1 MKTLNDFNFQN
12 EKVLVRVDF
21 NVPLDD
27 RFNVT
32 NDTRIRASLPTIKFL
47 LEKGASVVLMSHL
60 GRPKGGPEEKFSLR
74 HVVSNLEYHLGN
86 KVLFAS
92 DCISDEAFAM
102 SRNLKPG
109 EVLLLE
115 NLRFYKEEE
124 KGDEAFAEKLS
135 RHGTFYVNDAFGT
148 AHRAHASTAVIAN
161 YFKADK
167 KCLGFLMAA
176 EVENLNKVLHHPKRP
191 LTAVVGGAKVSDK
204 ILILKSLIEKAD
216 AVIIGGGM
224 AFTFIK
230 AKGGKVGKSLCE
242 DDRLTDAISIMEDAN
257 KKGVRLLLPA
267 DVLAHTAF
275 EDKEGKVFKS
285 NEIPDEYMG
294 LDIGPE
300 SIRRFREALLESGT
314 ILWNGPMGVFEMEH
328 YQEGTKMVGQAI
340 AEATSRGAF
349 SLVGG
354 GDSVAAAGKYQL
366 SDKLSYI
373 STGGGAMLEYVEQ
386 GTLPGVEAIKN

>member
-1 MKTLNDFNFQN
+1 MKTLNDFNFKH
-12 EKVLVRVDF
+12 EKVLIRVDF
-21 NVPLDD
+21 NVPLDEN
-27 RFNVT
+27 FNVT
-32 NDTRIRASLPTIKFL
+32 DDTRIRASLPTIKYL

-74 HVVSNLEYHLGN
+74 HVTATLENHLGQ
-86 KVLFAS
+86 KILFAS
-92 DCISDEAFAM
+92 DCISDDAFGM
-102 SRNLKPG
+102 SRNLNPG

-124 KGDEAFAEKLS
+124 NGDERFAEKLS

-148 AHRAHASTAVIAN
+148 AHRAHASTAVIAR
-161 YFKADK
+161 YFKHDK

-176 EVENLNKVLHHPKRP
+176 EVENLNKVLHHPNRP

-204 ILILKSLIEKAD
+204 ILILKSLIQKAD
-216 AVIIGGGM
+216 AVVIGGGM

-230 AKGGKVGKSLCE
+230 AKGGKIGKSLCE
-242 DDRLTDAISIMEDAN
+242 DDRISDAAGIMEEAR
-257 KKGVRLLLPA
+257 KRGVRLLLPT

-275 EDKEGKVFKS
+275 EDREGKVFKS
-285 NEIPDEYMG
+285 DAIPDEYMG

-300 SIRRFREALLESGT
+300 SVLLFREAILSSGT
-314 ILWNGPMGVFEMEH
+314 ILWNGPMGVFEMQ
-328 YQEGTKMVGQAI
+328 YFQEGTRRVGEAI

-354 GDSVAAAGKYQL
+354 GDSVAAASKFNL